1 MFELLGFGDKSE
13 RAQKVFALDYCSGA
27 FVTEGVFFSPHS
39 DVYYSPFAAR
49 VGGDLDLPPAAADEE
64 ASAGGR
70 SEEVKLGVQSQL
82 DERDGLCRMQKSC
95 SVENRRL
102 AIIVSFA

>member
-27 FVTEGVFFSPHS
+27 FVTEGVFFYPHS

-49 VGGDLDLPPAAADEE
+49 VGGDLDLPPGRQIRRTAR
-64 ASAGGR
+64 GR

-82 DERDGLCRMQKSC
+82 DERDGLCRMQQSS
-95 SVENRRL
+95 SVRNRRL